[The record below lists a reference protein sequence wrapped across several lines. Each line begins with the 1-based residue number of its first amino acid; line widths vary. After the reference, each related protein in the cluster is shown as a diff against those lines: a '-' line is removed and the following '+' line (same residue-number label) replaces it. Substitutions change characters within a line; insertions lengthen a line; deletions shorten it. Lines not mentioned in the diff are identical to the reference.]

1 MPTVLTHPAPLL
13 AVGAGLGFVAIPPR
27 LLLFGVLCSLA
38 PDADVIGFQF
48 GVRYADILG
57 HRGLTHSLSFAFA
70 LGILGFVLA
79 PWLRTR
85 RWLAFLVGFAAV
97 LSHIALD
104 ALTTGGLGVAALWP
118 FSEQRFFFPERPI
131 RVSPFN
137 PRAFLEPR
145 GQAVLRSELFWVW
158 LPCAAMA
165 VGLRIGLLAGR
176 AQTKDLHTHKPTKT

>member
-1 MPTVLTHPAPLL
+1 ML
-13 AVGAGLGFVAIPPR
+13 ALGAGLGFAAIPPR
-27 LLLFGVLCSLA
+27 LLLFGVLCAVL

-48 GVRYADILG
+48 GVRYADSLG

-79 PWLRTR
+79 PRLHAR
-85 RWLAFLVGFAAV
+85 RWLAFLVAFAAV
-97 LSHIALD
+97 ASHIALD

-118 FSEQRFFFPERPI
+118 FSDQRFFFAERPI

-165 VGLRIGLLAGR
+165 VCLRIGLLTGRVQEAGR
-176 AQTKDLHTHKPTKT
+176 THKPTKT